1 MLSIILTRINI
12 HPRLSLSKCTKCYQD
27 RNSRIR
33 TQSLTQLYTHLY
45 TRTHKQ
51 NTIQSSLLLLL
62 VNFWNV
68 NIRKLATVC
77 VVSFL
82 LFILKREKCHLYSRR
97 CCTHR
102 IDNNDRIIHGFPRL
116 SILMDIHGET
126 HLYKWSIGQ
135 VF

>member
-1 MLSIILTRINI
+1 MLTKANI
-12 HPRLSLSKCTKCYQD
+12 HPRLSLSKRTKCYQD

-45 TRTHKQ
+45 PRTHKQ
-51 NTIQSSLLLLL
+51 NTIQSSQLLLL
-62 VNFWNV
+62 VNFSNV

-82 LFILKREKCHLYSRR
+82 LFTFKREKCHLYSRR

-102 IDNNDRIIHGFPRL
+102 IDNNHRIIHGFPRL
-116 SILMDIHGET
+116 SIVMDIHSET
-126 HLYKWSIGQ
+126 HLYK
-135 VF
+135 